1 MKLTIQV
8 EKFLQS
14 IFYLSFNLMTLM
26 HVNMRLILTNIMDH
40 TKCYFYEVVCFP
52 KRELAS
58 YYNCNF
64 KLLYASNYKIF
75 TNYFCL
81 YPTVLHQL
89 TQHPGKS
96 LFYPLLWVYLPT
108 KTATNC
114 LRSLIQIVSR

>member
-26 HVNMRLILTNIMDH
+26 HVNMRLILNNIIDH
-40 TKCYFYEVVCFP
+40 TKYYFYEVVYFP
-52 KRELAS
+52 KRDT
-58 YYNCNF
+58 CNF
-64 KLLYASNYKIF
+64 KLVYASNNKIF
-75 TNYFCL
+75 ANYFCL
-81 YPTVLHQL
+81 YHNVLHQL
-89 TQHPGKS
+89 TQHPGKL